1 MVHSHGGV
9 PGNLNSGATQQR
21 TIYSLAFSNLSCE
34 KNILNDAPA
43 AMWPAA
49 MWLCHVSGPLVHCS
63 MFTTDTQ
70 FVEWSKRFCDMSL
83 EGSIT
88 SDEEDTY
95 KEESPCGRW
104 HRRNVKV
111 NFI

>member
-1 MVHSHGGV
+1 
-9 PGNLNSGATQQR
+9 
-21 TIYSLAFSNLSCE
+21 
-34 KNILNDAPA
+34 
-43 AMWPAA
+43 
-49 MWLCHVSGPLVHCS
+49 
-63 MFTTDTQ
+63 
-70 FVEWSKRFCDMSL
+70 MSL

-111 NFI
+111 NLTLKLNLFVLPYTVNDVTYHITMNVYVFLTKIIFHTVS